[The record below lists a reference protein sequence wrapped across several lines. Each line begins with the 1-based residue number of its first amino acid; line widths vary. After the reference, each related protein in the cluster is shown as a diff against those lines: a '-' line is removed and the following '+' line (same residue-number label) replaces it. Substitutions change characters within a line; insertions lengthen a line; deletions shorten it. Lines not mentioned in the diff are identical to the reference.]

1 MKPRNVAMALA
12 LAASLLFTSYAQS
25 AAAKAREER
34 LVATAKQLHLTHEQ
48 EKQLIPIMRA
58 EEPQLEAIRND
69 TSLSKVQKLQR
80 LQAIHN
86 QSNPQVKAILTPEQY
101 QQLQEMRQQR
111 RAELMRAAKTKMGE

>member
-1 MKPRNVAMALA
+1 MKPRNVAIALA
-12 LAASLLFTSYAQS
+12 LAVSLLFTSYAQS
-25 AAAKAREER
+25 AAAKAREQR
-34 LVATAKQLHLTHEQ
+34 LMGIAKQLHLTRQQ

-69 TSLSKVQKLQR
+69 TSLSEVQKLQR